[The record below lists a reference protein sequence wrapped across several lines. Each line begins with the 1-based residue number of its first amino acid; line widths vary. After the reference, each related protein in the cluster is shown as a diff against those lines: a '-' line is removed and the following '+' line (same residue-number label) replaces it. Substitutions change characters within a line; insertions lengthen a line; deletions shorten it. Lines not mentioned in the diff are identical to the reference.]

1 MSTVYF
7 DLSISLDGYVAGPNV
22 TLSNPLGDDGERLHD
37 WMFVGRSAEQARTF
51 EEDVFAPCGA
61 MLMGRTMLD
70 VGIEPWGEEPTFH
83 MPVFILTHR
92 PHEPVVKLGGTTYYF
107 VTTGLADA
115 LEQARAAA
123 GGKDIVIA
131 GGANLV
137 RQCLAAGMVQEFR
150 LHLVPVVLGG
160 GVRLFDGVAPFTAE
174 PAASCVLDSHG
185 VTHLHYRMRDRARP
199 E

>member
-83 MPVFILTHR
+83 MPVFVLTHR
-92 PHEPVVKLGGTTYYF
+92 AHEPVAKLGGTTYHF

-123 GGKDIVIA
+123 DDKDIVIG

-137 RQCLAAGMVQEFR
+137 RQCLAAGIVEEFR
-150 LHLVPVVLGG
+150 LHLVPLVLGDG
-160 GVRLFDGVAPFTAE
+160 TRLFDGVAPFTAQA
-174 PAASCVLDSHG
+174 AASSGLDSHG
-185 VTHLHYRMRDRARP
+185 VTHLHYRMHDTA
-199 E
+199 